1 MYTKK
6 TIKMRKVLSVLSI
19 LSVLLVASC
28 NDKSGSRY
36 VRKNANSSESQADV
50 EAMNKAMEIMKS
62 KDCNDPTSWYYQAAI
77 HWIPLQIDSNKLCES
92 YTDWTELKM
101 AWDECTHSNSG
112 AEEINFL
119 IWHRMYIWHFEKIV
133 RKTSGKKDFALP
145 YWGYTNYNNPDK
157 IMPTEWRDT
166 SSSLYEEARVKS
178 LNNGKPI
185 EGSARRAIDGDYP
198 KLMQITDYQ
207 TFNSNFDRGIHGTM
221 HNYIGMGN
229 HIHDIYYNRIMQKNS
244 LTGLM
249 AQVPTAGFDPIFWA
263 HHSNIDRV
271 FQKWLNSPYGQ
282 KITLQQLKDNPWK
295 YQFFDENGKSVVY
308 TPEEVMA
315 VVYNM
320 DYDYDDTKVYLNTN
334 APDAKIGPREILA
347 SSTPNTLIK
356 GESTH
361 VGTLTSPAN
370 YNNSKTLLEISTTFD
385 ELPMGVYEVYINHTD
400 GTQFD
405 PKDVSFIGIMSFFGA
420 NHGDPRNKKCLN
432 GCCSPVSEDGKPMTV
447 FKYELNTS
455 AKYDIIIYK
464 QGGEMVKG
472 LKVNKL
478 AIRNYALN

>member
-1 MYTKK
+1 MKK
-6 TIKMRKVLSVLSI
+6 LLSTLGILAVLFVS
-19 LSVLLVASC
+19 SC
-28 NDKSGSRY
+28 SNESDLRY
-36 VRKNANSSESQADV
+36 LRKNANSSEAQADI
-50 EAMNKAMEIMKS
+50 EAMEKAMEIMKS
-62 KDCNDPTSWYYQAAI
+62 KDCSDPTSWYYQAAI
-77 HWIPLQIDSNKLCES
+77 HWVPEEIDSNKLCES

-145 YWGYTNYNNPDK
+145 YWGYTNYNNADK
-157 IMPTEWRDT
+157 IMPSEWRNT
-166 SSSLYEEARVKS
+166 SSSLYEDARVKS
-178 LNNGKPI
+178 LNSGKAI
-185 EGSARRAIDGDYP
+185 DGSARRAIDGGYP
-198 KLMQITDYQ
+198 KLMEITDYQ
-207 TFNSNFDRGIHGTM
+207 TFNSNFDRGIHGTL

-229 HIHDIYYNRIMQKNS
+229 HIHAIYYNRIMQKNS

-249 AQVPTAGFDPIFWA
+249 AQVPTAAFDPIFWA

-271 FQKWLNSPYGQ
+271 FQQWLSSPNGQ

-308 TPEEVMA
+308 TPEEVLA

-320 DYDYDDTKVYLNTN
+320 DYDYDDAKVQLNEN
-334 APDAKIGPREILA
+334 APDAQIGVRQIIA
-347 SSTPNTLIK
+347 SSTPNSLIK

-361 VGTLTSPAN
+361 VGTLNNPAD

-385 ELPMGVYEVYINHTD
+385 EMPMGVYEVYINHTE
-400 GTQFD
+400 TAFETSN
-405 PKDVSFIGIMSFFGA
+405 KSFVGIMSFFGA
-420 NHGDPRNKKCLN
+420 NHGDPRNKTCLK
-432 GCCSPVSEDGKPMTV
+432 GCCSPVSEDGKLMTV
-447 FKYELNTS
+447 FKYEINTS
-455 AKYDIIIYK
+455 DKYDIVIYK
-464 QGGEMVKG
+464 QGGEVVKG

-478 AIRNYALN
+478 ALRNYKL